1 MLQNWAE
8 AVLTVC
14 RTLPDADLTRDA
26 EQQAS
31 NAARP
36 LFRQSV
42 EAYQQVLLL
51 IHTAVVFEVFLVV
64 LTSLTCIDTP
74 KMHLQTTQ
82 LPENC
87 VHFGVLQ

>member
-14 RTLPDADLTRDA
+14 RTLPDADLTRDV

-31 NAARP
+31 NAAQP

-51 IHTAVVFEVFLVV
+51 IHTAAAVHNLPFCVD
-64 LTSLTCIDTP
+64 IA
-74 KMHLQTTQ
+74 HL
-82 LPENC
+82 
-87 VHFGVLQ
+87 HR